1 MTVKKRN
8 EIRLN
13 NVLFPYWMLVLFPAT
28 WLVILPGNFIIDS
41 LVLLASMAIL
51 GTESKKQCYKK
62 HILPIFAFGMISDI
76 IGGIYMFLML
86 AVFEVAN
93 MGDELFLTIPAIIIS
108 AVVIFV
114 FNYFFT
120 FRSSEK
126 AFRLKM
132 SLIFAIVTAP
142 YTFLIPNSW
151 MY

>member
-1 MTVKKRN
+1 MKNCKEV
-8 EIRLN
+8 RLY
-13 NVLFPYWMLVLFPAT
+13 NVLFPYWMLILFPVT

-41 LVLLASMAIL
+41 LVLLISMVIL
-51 GTESKKQCYKK
+51 GTENKKQCYKK
-62 HILPIFAFGMISDI
+62 HILPVFAFGMIADI

-86 AVFEVAN
+86 AVFEVAH
-93 MGDELFLTIPAIIIS
+93 MGDELYLTIPAIVIS
-108 AVVIFV
+108 AVMIFV

-132 SLIFAIVTAP
+132 SLIFAVVTAP

-151 MY
+151 IH

>member
-1 MTVKKRN
+1 MKKRN

-13 NVLFPYWMLVLFPAT
+13 NVLFPYWMLILFPIT

-41 LVLLASMAIL
+41 LVLLVSMAIL
-51 GTESKKQCYKK
+51 GTENKKQCYKK
-62 HILPIFAFGMISDI
+62 HILPIFAFGMISDV

-86 AVFEVAN
+86 AVFEVAI

-108 AVVIFV
+108 AAMIFV

>member
-1 MTVKKRN
+1 M
-8 EIRLN
+8 I
-13 NVLFPYWMLVLFPAT
+13 
-28 WLVILPGNFIIDS
+28 
-41 LVLLASMAIL
+41 IL
-51 GTESKKQCYKK
+51 GTENKKQCYKK

-108 AVVIFV
+108 AAMIFV
-114 FNYFFT
+114 CNYFFT

>member
-1 MTVKKRN
+1 MKKRN

-13 NVLFPYWMLVLFPAT
+13 NVLFPYWMLILFPIT
-28 WLVILPGNFIIDS
+28 WLVILPGNFVIDS
-41 LVLLASMAIL
+41 LVLLVSMVIL
-51 GTESKKQCYKK
+51 GTENKKQCYKK
-62 HILPIFAFGMISDI
+62 HILPIFAFGMISDV

-86 AVFEVAN
+86 VFEVAN

-108 AVVIFV
+108 AAMIFV
-114 FNYFFT
+114 FDYFFT

-142 YTFLIPNSW
+142 YTFMIPNSW